1 MNPTY
6 LLDNN
11 VLIFL
16 QWGDPHFQFGAIY
29 DWIDTMAQ
37 AGRLYVP
44 EVVLGEF
51 KNKERKQWFDDR
63 PHLCL
68 RHDDDQD
75 DCLAILVNALPD
87 FVDPSKTT
95 EDGDQ
100 PLVSAAMK
108 LNRIGTGEFA
118 SGPAIVVSHEQRR
131 KPQFPY
137 LKVPDACDHYQ
148 IRCIDFFEMLRMEG
162 VLTI

>member
-1 MNPTY
+1 MKPLY

-11 VLIFL
+11 VLVFL

-29 DWIDTMAQ
+29 DWIDTM
-37 AGRLYVP
+37 GRNDRIKIP
-44 EVVLGEF
+44 EVVMGEF
-51 KNKERKQWFDDR
+51 KNKERKQWFEDR

-75 DCLAILVNALPD
+75 ECLATLVNELPN

-108 LNRIGTGEFA
+108 LNRAGTGAFA
-118 SGPAIVVSHEQRR
+118 TGPAFVVSHEQRR
-131 KPQFPY
+131 RAGFPY
-137 LKVPDACDHYQ
+137 LKVPDACDHYN

>member
-1 MNPTY
+1 MSPTY

-11 VLIFL
+11 VLVFL
-16 QWGDPHFQFGAIY
+16 QWGDPHFQFGPIY
-29 DWIDTMAQ
+29 DWVDQMAES
-37 AGRLYVP
+37 GRIHVP

-51 KNKERKQWFDDR
+51 KNKERKQWFEDR

-68 RHDDDQD
+68 KHDDDQD
-75 DCLAILVNALPD
+75 ECLATLVNELPA

-108 LNRIGTGEFA
+108 INMLGTGAYA
-118 SGPAIVVSHEQRR
+118 SGPAVVVSHEQRR
-131 KPQFPY
+131 KAAYPY
-137 LKVPDACDHYQ
+137 LKVPDACDHYC
-148 IRCIDFFEMLRMEG
+148 IRCINFFEMLRMEG